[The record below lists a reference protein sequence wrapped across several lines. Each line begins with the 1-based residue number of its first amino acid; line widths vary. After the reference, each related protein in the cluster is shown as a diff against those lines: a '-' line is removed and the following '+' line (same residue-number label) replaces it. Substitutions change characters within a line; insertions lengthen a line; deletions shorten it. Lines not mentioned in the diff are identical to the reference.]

1 MIPTP
6 FEVATNES
14 EGGVNVVSIRGELDM
29 STAPELESS
38 LQTVTSSR
46 QGSVM
51 IDLSDCEFIDSTGV
65 ALIVQAWQRID
76 KAADGEGRLVLCCP
90 NSQVRRLLDIT
101 GVEDSISMHAS
112 ADAALAELRD

>member
-6 FEVATNES
+6 FEVATKEN
-14 EGGVNVVSIRGELDM
+14 EGGVRVVSIRGELDM
-29 STAPELESS
+29 GTAPELES
-38 LQTVTSSR
+38 LLTDLTSAPA
-46 QGSVM
+46 GSVL

-76 KAADGEGRLVLCCP
+76 QAADGEGRLVLCCP

-101 GVEDSISMHAS
+101 GVENSIAMHGS
-112 ADAALAELRD
+112 LDEALADLRS